1 MKISVQ
7 LTVIKISAETMSV
20 STCMVLQFPANRSLS
35 SDKSGVPNTRFAV
48 GWVGGWAI
56 HCGRLLAGAVCQPI
70 RVLAKACPLIYRN
83 GEGLRCPRCGTNLHS
98 VALCLGELEP
108 FR

>member
-1 MKISVQ
+1 MI
-7 LTVIKISAETMSV
+7 
-20 STCMVLQFPANRSLS
+20 LQFPANHSFS
-35 SDKSGVPNTRFAV
+35 SDKSGVPNTRFV
-48 GWVGGWAI
+48 VVWVGGWAI
-56 HCGRLLAGAVCQPI
+56 HCGRLLAGAVCQPNQDSCQC
-70 RVLAKACPLIYRN
+70 LSLFYRN